1 MELRPPT
8 ADEADAFDRAAMWAF
23 HRDVSEDDSQRWRR
37 LDELDRQLAWFDDG
51 RVVATTLAYSRVLTA
66 PGGAAVP
73 VAGVSAVTVIP
84 THRRRGLLT
93 SMMRRQL
100 ADVRDRGEPLAILWS
115 SEGTIYG
122 RFGFGVSVYDAKLQ
136 AQRPR
141 ARLAAP
147 PREPPDPLHGDRAEA
162 VVDAMRAIHERVR
175 LTRPGMLDRPGA
187 WWEQRLRDPPD
198 ERAGAQAL
206 RAVFAGD
213 EGYALY
219 AVKPGRDDDGPAG
232 EVQIRELMTTTPAAR
247 AALWAFLLDQD
258 LTRRISW
265 SLAPVDEPLR
275 LMLDDPYALTVAVH
289 EALWVRIIDVEAAL
303 RARSYAVDPD
313 VVLDVADPFCDWV
326 AGRYRLSADDCV
338 RTDAPADLELDAA
351 ALGAAYLGA
360 TTFLDLAGAG
370 RVRELSPGAVERAS
384 RAFRGDVA
392 PWCPEIF

>member
-8 ADEADAFDRAAMWAF
+8 ADEVDAFNRAAMWAF
-23 HRDVSEDDSQRWRR
+23 HRDVSEDDLQRWRR

-51 RVVATTLAYSRVLTA
+51 RVVATTLAYSRVLTV
-66 PGGAAVP
+66 PGGRAVP
-73 VAGVSAVTVIP
+73 AAGVSAVTVVP

-93 SMMRRQL
+93 AMMRRQL
-100 ADVRDRGEPLAILWS
+100 ADVRDRGEPLAMLWS
-115 SEGTIYG
+115 SEGPIYG
-122 RFGFGVSVYDAKLQ
+122 RFGFGVSVYDARLQ

-141 ARLAAP
+141 ARLAA
-147 PREPPDPLHGDRAEA
+147 RVDALHGDRAEA
-162 VVDAMRAIHERVR
+162 AVDAMRAIHERIR
-175 LTRPGMLDRPGA
+175 LTRAGMLDRPGA
-187 WWEQRLRDPPD
+187 WWEDRLRDPPE

-206 RAVFAGD
+206 RVVLAGD
-213 EGYALY
+213 EGYAAY

-232 EVQIRELMTTTPAAR
+232 EVQIRELMTTTPDAR

-258 LTRRISW
+258 LTRRITW
-265 SLAPVDEPLR
+265 SLAPIDEPLR
-275 LMLDDPYALTVAVH
+275 VMLADPYALTMAVH

-338 RTDAPADLELDAA
+338 RTDARADLELDAA

-360 TTFLDLAGAG
+360 TTFLDLAAAG
-370 RVRELSPGAVERAS
+370 RVRELRPGAVERTS
-384 RAFRGDVA
+384 RAFRSDVA